1 MGMPCEVN
9 SVLKLAPSQG
19 YPDRL
24 AVGSKFGAEK
34 AGYRILPIDVPIA
47 LVGEDWMVRADV
59 TIESLTWSG
68 GVTRLECAV
77 SRLYDTPFSA
87 K

>member
-9 SVLKLAPSQG
+9 SVLKLTPSQG

-24 AVGSKFGAEK
+24 EVGAKFRAEK
-34 AGYRILPIDVPIA
+34 AEYRILPIDVPIA
-47 LVGEDWMVRADV
+47 LVDADWMVRADV
-59 TIESLTWSG
+59 TIERLTWSDG
-68 GVTRLECAV
+68 ATKLEFTI
-77 SRLYDTPFSA
+77 SRLYDTPVSA